1 MSFVT
6 IETELTT
13 AFTDLI
19 LAIICVTAIVFFVK
33 SDSFRLEK
41 QRITVWTAAFGC
53 LTIAALLGFFAHG
66 FEMSDATK
74 QWLWHPLYLCLGLTV
89 SLFAAGVLIDLKG
102 APVNR
107 AVIAGLMVAG
117 LCFYGV
123 TIVFPDNFIV
133 FILYQAV
140 AMLFALSAYLYL
152 WWRYRKKEFVLMTA
166 GIVVSMIAAAI
177 QASGPITMTLIWE
190 FDHNGLFHIVQ
201 MAGIYLLTV
210 GVLPPR
216 DFAGV

>member
-1 MSFVT
+1 MSFVP

-19 LAIICVTAIVFFVK
+19 LAIICVIAIAILRK

-41 QRITVWTAAFGC
+41 QRITVWITAFGC
-53 LTIAALLGFFAHG
+53 LTMAALLGFFAHG
-66 FEMSDATK
+66 FEMSDGTK
-74 QWLWHPLYLCLGLTV
+74 QLLWHPLYLCLGLTV

-107 AVIAGLMVAG
+107 VVIAGLMVAG
-117 LCFYGV
+117 LCFYAV

-140 AMLFALSAYLYL
+140 AMLFALGAYLYL
-152 WWRYRKKEFVLMTA
+152 WRRYRKKEFVMMTT
-166 GIVVSMIAAAI
+166 GIVVSMIAAGI
-177 QASGPITMTLIWE
+177 QASGSISMTLIWE

-201 MAGIYLLTV
+201 MAGIYLLTI
-210 GVLPPR
+210 GVLPRR
-216 DFAGV
+216 DHAGA